1 MAVLKDN
8 RATVQ
13 KVLWINLLLNILVMA
28 IKAGVG
34 LRIGA
39 LSLQADALH
48 SVTDSANNV
57 LGLVAMRFS
66 SPYPDRDH
74 PYGHLKYEA
83 IGALAIAAFLGIACF
98 EILQGAVMSIIKGG
112 KPVEIAGPELWLL
125 IIVLGV
131 NIFVTYYERSVG
143 QRVGSAILI
152 ADARHTMSDVW
163 VTITVLL
170 GLVGVWV
177 GNTANIPQLQWLDV
191 ILSFPVAFLVF
202 SSGWKVLMENLPLL
216 VDEMAIA
223 PEVIHQIVMEVPGVL
238 NCHAIASRGVVGRQV
253 FIEMHLVVSAQDV
266 ETAHAITEAVEA
278 RLTQQFSP
286 VRILIHVE
294 PPDYRSDQITFD
306 EEV

>member
-13 KVLWINLLLNILVMA
+13 KVLWITLLLNILVMA

-143 QRVGSAILI
+143 QRVGSPILI

-177 GNTANIPQLQWLDV
+177 GNTANIPKLQWLDV

>member
-13 KVLWINLLLNILVMA
+13 KVLWITLLLNILVMG

-34 LRIGA
+34 LRISS

-98 EILQGAVMSIIKGG
+98 EILQGAIMRIIKGG

-143 QRVGSAILI
+143 QRVGSVILI

-202 SSGWKVLMENLPLL
+202 SSGWKVLKENLPLL

-223 PEVIHQIVMEVPGVL
+223 PEVIHQIVLEVPGVL

-253 FIEMHLVVSAQDV
+253 FIEMHLIVSAQDV

-278 RLTQQFSP
+278 RLSQQFSP